1 MYQAPEI
8 TNEPEKLRTWNSLP
22 SDCRS
27 AVPPD
32 VPLKTSLEPCPAAP
46 ESWLIKTFVPAASCE
61 PVKTCAWLLVFLK
74 TNVAPG
80 VLAAVGI
87 EHVSTAATELERV
100 DTPASPAT
108 SVRDDVTA

>member
-1 MYQAPEI
+1 MI
-8 TNEPEKLRTWNSLP
+8 VNDPEKLRTWNNLP
-22 SDCRS
+22 SDFRI

-46 ESWLIKTFVPAASCE
+46 ESWLINTLVLAASCD

-74 TNVAPG
+74 INVAPA

-100 DTPASPAT
+100 VTPASPAT
-108 SVRDDVTA
+108 IVRDDVTA